1 MGQTARYN
9 VSDKPTSIA
18 VRDVLLKAEEIRLLS
33 VQKDTSPCKKAVSH
47 VGEWY
52 NFSGKTA
59 SVRSRKRTV
68 GKVEN
73 ANTRAV

>member
-9 VSDKPTSIA
+9 VSDKPASIA

-47 VGEWY
+47 VGE
-52 NFSGKTA
+52 
-59 SVRSRKRTV
+59 
-68 GKVEN
+68 
-73 ANTRAV
+73 